1 MTKMREYLKTLRN
14 VGIIAHIDAGKTT
27 LSERILFY
35 TKKIHRMG
43 EVHEGAATMDF
54 MPEEQERGITI
65 ASACCSC
72 TWRMPEGACGINLI
86 DTPGHVDFSIE
97 VERCLRVLDGCVGVF
112 CAVGGVE
119 PQSETVWR
127 QAEKFRIPKVAFIN
141 KMDRLGASFSN
152 VLQEMHEKL
161 EARPVALVVPLGEGE
176 QFEALLDVVTL
187 ERMDF
192 DVSTQGVQYSRQA
205 LSAAEAGLI
214 APWRELLL
222 NSLADESDE
231 IMERYLSAQELP
243 AELLHQVIRRA
254 TLKRSLVPVFAGA
267 ALRNAGVQPL
277 LDGICR
283 YLPNPL
289 EAEAQVAEIKKPGSS
304 GTKTVLPFPEAP
316 LSALVFKLF
325 MEGGRKLSLL
335 RIYAGTIHEGKDCL
349 NVTRAQPEKITRIF
363 RLNADEREQIPEA
376 GAGDIVAVQGIRS
389 AHTGDSIAEP
399 GEPLLLENISAYH
412 PVISLALEPHNSGD
426 GEKLDELLRRFLLED
441 PTLRAEL
448 DEETGQRIVSGM
460 GELHLEILLEKI
472 KREGS
477 LVLRIGNPQVL
488 CRETVL
494 KKAEAGGEFDR
505 ELGDVRH
512 YGQVTLRVAPQIR
525 GCGNLVQW
533 SAEFMELNPQNFQRA
548 APQAGRAP
556 RPKIGS
562 KIWPQNWLDEVERG
576 IEDSLQSGVL
586 QGFPVQ
592 DVLVE
597 ILSLQRKEGF
607 SSPAGYH
614 MAAVAALKSALESA
628 RPVLLEPVMYVEI
641 STPEAF
647 LGAAFNLVSAH
658 GGKVIDMR
666 ERSGYRI
673 IKALAPM
680 RELFG
685 FSTYLRSST
694 QGRAGLLM
702 RFERFDVV

>member
-1 MTKMREYLKTLRN
+1 MTKMREHLKTLRN

-54 MPEEQERGITI
+54 TPEEQERGITI
-65 ASACCSC
+65 TSACCSC
-72 TWRMPEGACGINLI
+72 AWRIPEGAYSINLI

-127 QAEKFRIPKVAFIN
+127 QAEKFRIPTVAFIN
-141 KMDRLGASFSN
+141 KMDRLGASFAD
-152 VLQEMHEKL
+152 VLQEMREKL

-192 DVSTQGVQYSRQA
+192 DADTQGVQYSRQA

-214 APWRELLL
+214 APWRERLL

-267 ALRNAGVQPL
+267 ALRNTGVQPL

-289 EAEAQVAEIKKPGSS
+289 EAEAQVAEIKKSDSS
-304 GTKTVLPFPEAP
+304 GTKTVGPFPEAP

-335 RIYAGTIHEGKDCL
+335 RIYSGTIHEGKDCL
-349 NVTRAQPEKITRIF
+349 NVTRGQAEKITRIF

-389 AHTGDSIAEP
+389 AHTGDSIAES

-412 PVISLALEPHNSGD
+412 PVISLALEARNSSD

-460 GELHLEILLEKI
+460 GELHLEILMEKI
-472 KREGS
+472 KREGG

-488 CRETVL
+488 CRETIL
-494 KKAEAGGEFDR
+494 KKAEASGEFDR

-525 GCGNLVQW
+525 GHGNLVQW
-533 SAEFMELNPQNFQRA
+533 STEFTALNPQNFQR
-548 APQAGRAP
+548 PVQPAGPVP
-556 RPKIGS
+556 RPKI
-562 KIWPQNWLDEVERG
+562 WPQTWLDEVERG

-597 ILSLQRKEGF
+597 ILALQRKEGF

-666 ERSGYRI
+666 ERGGYRI

-702 RFERFDVV
+702 RFERFDAV